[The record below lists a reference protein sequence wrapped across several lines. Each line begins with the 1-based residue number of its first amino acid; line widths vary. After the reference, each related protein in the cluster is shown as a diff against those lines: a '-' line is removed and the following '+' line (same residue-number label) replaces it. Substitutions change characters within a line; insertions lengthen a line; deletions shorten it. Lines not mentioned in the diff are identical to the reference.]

1 MLEIRRSGPSL
12 DTLAAALRDVP
23 ERVMPYA
30 AAIALTK
37 AAQRA
42 QKELRAE
49 MQSVFNQPV
58 AYTLN
63 STRIEVATAQ
73 KLFARVAVKDGANG
87 GERPTSYL
95 LPEVEGGRRS
105 HTGVESALRR
115 SGLLRSDEWA
125 LPQSGS
131 LFNSAG
137 NVSGPVVRGILRELG
152 RKPSKYFVG
161 EVGRKHTRGLWER
174 TGGSGKGTKRSV
186 KAVYV
191 FTKNAPTYRPLLD
204 FTGAAQR
211 AVRNGFD
218 SDFYAA
224 AATLTRK
231 FS

>member
-12 DTLAAALRDVP
+12 DALAATLRDVS

-42 QKELRAE
+42 QKELRGE
-49 MQSVFNQPV
+49 MQAVFNQPV

-63 STRIEVATAQ
+63 ATRIEVATAQ
-73 KLFARVAVKDGANG
+73 KLFARVAVKDAANG
-87 GERPTSYL
+87 GARPTSYL

-105 HTGVESALRR
+105 ATGLESGLRR
-115 SGLLRSDEWA
+115 MGLLRSDEYA

-152 RKPSKYFVG
+152 RKSPKYFVG

-174 TGGSGKGTKRSV
+174 GGGGRGSKARTV

-191 FTKNAPTYRPLLD
+191 FTTNAPNYRPRLD